1 MTLTK
6 EDREALRLQVH
17 DDWFLDSTDNEKL
30 NRMRKRAV
38 QLWDAATD
46 VNTFP
51 EHEKSNFHVP
61 LTQWQI
67 LAKLAKEVDALLGD
81 EAEVVVRPI
90 GPADAKLAP
99 KVSRYM
105 NWRGKGCL
113 KVFKKV
119 YEYVQEKSVMG
130 GGIGVVGWGKKEGK
144 GKEGVANGRFG
155 PAALSHPLPACQYQ
169 QRKWSHQEIVQFQ
182 QTASTWLDSRP

>member
-1 MTLTK
+1 MELSK

-38 QLWDAATD
+38 QLWEAATG
-46 VNTFP
+46 VNVFP

-99 KVSRYM
+99 KISRYM
-105 NWRGKGCL
+105 N
-113 KVFKKV
+113 
-119 YEYVQEKSVMG
+119 
-130 GGIGVVGWGKKEGK
+130 
-144 GKEGVANGRFG
+144 
-155 PAALSHPLPACQYQ
+155 
-169 QRKWSHQEIVQFQ
+169 
-182 QTASTWLDSRP
+182 